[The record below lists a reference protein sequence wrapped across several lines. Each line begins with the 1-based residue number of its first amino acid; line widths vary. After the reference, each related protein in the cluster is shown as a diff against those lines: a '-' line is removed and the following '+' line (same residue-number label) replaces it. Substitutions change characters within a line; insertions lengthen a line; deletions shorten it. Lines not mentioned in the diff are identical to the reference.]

1 MKTLVGVFIL
11 ILPWTVLAGK
21 DETNALLYLS
31 KYGYINKNDGT
42 GTSTEKIND
51 SISALIIRSSCNGG

>member
-42 GTSTEKIND
+42 GTSTEKLMI
-51 SISALIIRSSCNGG
+51 LHQH